1 MTHQLFPVIPHGKIL
16 YRGQLE
22 VESINEAFYNTL
34 LPGTHHDLQNRII
47 SSVCCSNSFKIY
59 DIFSCNM
66 LQLSTLPMN
75 TSDIIEC
82 F

>member
-34 LPGTHHDLQNRII
+34 LPGTHHDLQKYNYFERLL
-47 SSVCCSNSFKIY
+47 FKFVQ
-59 DIFSCNM
+59 DI
-66 LQLSTLPMN
+66 
-75 TSDIIEC
+75 
-82 F
+82 